1 MAHLI
6 SLVIMWIVIGIYA
19 YESYKAYKARLEYER
34 KAQRAIELVERAIEL
49 VERAIELVE
58 GWRDAYLKVYQIND
72 SKEDDHA

>member
-19 YESYKAYKARLEYER
+19 YEAYKARLEYER
-34 KAQRAIELVERAIEL
+34 KAQRAIEL

>member
-49 VERAIELVE
+49 VE
-58 GWRDAYLKVYQIND
+58 GWRDAYLKVYQMND

>member
-49 VERAIELVE
+49 VE
-58 GWRDAYLKVYQIND
+58 GWRDAYLKVYQMND
-72 SKEDDHA
+72 SKEEDHA

>member
-6 SLVIMWIVIGIYA
+6 SPVIMWIVIGIYA

-49 VERAIELVE
+49 VE

>member
-6 SLVIMWIVIGIYA
+6 SLVIMWTVIGIYA

-49 VERAIELVE
+49 VE

>member
-34 KAQRAIELVERAIEL
+34 KAKRAID
-49 VERAIELVE
+49 LVE
-58 GWRDAYLKVYQIND
+58 GWHDAYLKVYQMND
-72 SKEDDHA
+72 SKEEDHA

>member
-49 VERAIELVE
+49 VE
-58 GWRDAYLKVYQIND
+58 GWRDVYLKVYQIND

>member
-49 VERAIELVE
+49 VE
-58 GWRDAYLKVYQIND
+58 GWRDAYLEVYQIND

>member
-6 SLVIMWIVIGIYA
+6 SEAILWIVIGIYA

-49 VERAIELVE
+49 VE